1 MNRRIPLLGL
11 LGFILVAPSL
21 AEGIYKWED
30 PDGQVHYSDMPKEGA
45 VEVEVQPAQT
55 FSLPTTAST
64 AAATSATD
72 NNTDTEENQGYE
84 SLAIVSPGQE
94 ETIWNTGGKVT
105 VSLNLQP
112 GLKAGHSIRLYMDG
126 QLLADLPPSS
136 SSLQLSDV
144 YRGEHQVQAEVQNEK
159 GQVQIKASP
168 VTFFYQQTSAN
179 RRPGS
184 GVGPSLPG
192 PNF

>member
-1 MNRRIPLLGL
+1 MNGRIPLLGL
-11 LGFILVAPSL
+11 LGFMLVAPSL

-30 PDGQVHYSDMPKEGA
+30 ADGQVHYSDMPKEGA

-64 AAATSATD
+64 AAATSVTD
-72 NNTDTEENQGYE
+72 NNTDTEEDQGYE
-84 SLAIVSPGQE
+84 SLAIISPTQE

-126 QLLADLPPSS
+126 QLLTDLPSRS

-144 YRGEHQVQAEVQNEK
+144 YRGEHQIQAEVQNK
-159 GQVQIKASP
+159 QGQVQITASP
-168 VTFFYQQTSAN
+168 VKFFYQQTSVN
-179 RRPGS
+179 KRPGA